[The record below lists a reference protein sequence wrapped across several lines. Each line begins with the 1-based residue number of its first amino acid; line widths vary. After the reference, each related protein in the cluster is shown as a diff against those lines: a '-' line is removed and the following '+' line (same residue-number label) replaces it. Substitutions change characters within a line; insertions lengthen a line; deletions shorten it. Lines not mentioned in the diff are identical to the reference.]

1 MHKTTTVKR
10 EIEDTIHEFYCDE
23 CGELLGKS
31 TEYDDG
37 YYESFGEYEIKFFLD
52 STKSWYYLRKCLCKK
67 CKKVVDLTLVNEL
80 KKLGFTTNNQEDGE

>member
-23 CGELLGKS
+23 CNEFLGKS

-37 YYESFGEYEIKFFLD
+37 YYDEFGEYEIKFFLD
-52 STKSWYYLRKCLCKK
+52 STKSWYYLRKHLCKQ
-67 CKKVVDLTLVNEL
+67 CKRIIDLKVVSEL
-80 KKLGFTTNNQEDGE
+80 KKLGFKTNIEEDN